1 MLKLDAKALR
11 DKVPTAKELES
22 ITRRDLFIIVDNVL
36 DTFNTGSMF
45 RLADAVGCKHMY
57 LIGNTDTP
65 DDVKVGHKIHK
76 ASVGTHRWVAWSHHK
91 TIKQAILEIYKI
103 NPKTKIVAIEQ
114 DKKSIPYTEV
124 DLKEPLAL
132 IVGHETRG
140 VGSEGLKLADQ
151 IVEIPMH
158 GVNKSLNV
166 LISLTIVCYRSLER
180 K

>member
-11 DKVPTAKELES
+11 DKIPTQEELKS
-22 ITRRDLFIIVDNVL
+22 ISRRDLFIIVDNVL

-57 LIGNTDTP
+57 LVGSTDTP
-65 DDVKVGHKIHK
+65 DDLKVGHKIHK
-76 ASVGTHRWVAWSHHK
+76 ASVGTHRWVPWSHHK
-91 TIKQAILEIYKI
+91 AVKQAILEINKI
-103 NPKTKIVAIEQ
+103 NPKTKIAAIEQ
-114 DKKSIPYTEV
+114 NKKSIPYTNA
-124 DLKEPLAL
+124 DLSIPLAL

-140 VGSEGLKLADQ
+140 VSSEGLKLADQ

-166 LISLTIVCYRSLER
+166 LISLAIVCYKSLEH

>member
-1 MLKLDAKALR
+1 MLRLDAKVLR
-11 DKVPTAKELES
+11 DKIPTQKEVES
-22 ITRRDLFIIVDNVL
+22 IPRRDLFIIVDNVL

-45 RLADAVGCKHMY
+45 RLADAVGCRHMY
-57 LIGNTDTP
+57 LIGSTDTP

-91 TIKQAILEIYKI
+91 TIKQAVLEIHKI

-114 DKKSIPYTEV
+114 DKKSTPYTEV

-166 LISLTIVCYRSLER
+166 LISLAIVCYRSLER